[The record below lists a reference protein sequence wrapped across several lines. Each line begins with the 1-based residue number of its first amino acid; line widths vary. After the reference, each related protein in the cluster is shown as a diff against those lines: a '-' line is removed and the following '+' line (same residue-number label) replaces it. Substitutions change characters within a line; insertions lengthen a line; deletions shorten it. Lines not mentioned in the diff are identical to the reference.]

1 MSLSKVSNKYFLID
15 KVVITK
21 NSALMYDLYKKN
33 SDKKAE
39 LVLQK
44 HIPIAEDMYNALLHE
59 HYFLFV
65 HEEEKEEYEQHL
77 TLIASKNMVP
87 QQMIALY
94 ANFSE
99 NMNHFFKNPE
109 SMTNYKITKQ
119 NVQSLVLTVLNTQYT
134 MSSFLSMLVYEYYTH
149 THSLNVCVYAI
160 SLGKH
165 LGMGKEAL
173 DELGTAAMLH
183 DIGKSKIDESIL
195 NRNGKL
201 SEEEFK
207 EIQKHPVHSWNIL
220 KQLGIKN
227 KNILAGVRSHHEK
240 LDGTGYPDNLNNKDI
255 HIYAKIIAI
264 CDVFDALTTKKTYKD
279 SKSTFETLMLM
290 KKEMRNHLDSV
301 LINHFILMLK
311 EQNMTLA

>member
-1 MSLSKVSNKYFLID
+1 MSIPKVSNKYFLID
-15 KVVITK
+15 KVVITH
-21 NSALMYDLYKKN
+21 NSVLMYDLYKKN

-44 HIPIAEDMYNALLHE
+44 YVPIVDNIYNTLMHE
-59 HYFLFV
+59 HSFLFV
-65 HEEEKEEYEQHL
+65 HEEEKAQYEEHL
-77 TLIASKNMVP
+77 TLIAGKNIVP

-94 ANFSE
+94 TNFSE
-99 NMNHFFKNPE
+99 NMNQFFKNPE
-109 SMTNYKITKQ
+109 SMTNYKIAKQ
-119 NVQSLVLTVLNTQYT
+119 NVQSLVSTVLNTQYSA
-134 MSSFLSMLVYEYYTH
+134 SSFLSMLVYEYYTH

-201 SEEEFK
+201 SEDEFK
-207 EIQKHPVHSWNIL
+207 EVQKHPVHSWNIL

-240 LDGTGYPDNLNNKDI
+240 LDGTGYPDNLSSKEI

-264 CDVFDALTTKKTYKD
+264 CDVFDAITTKRTYKD
-279 SKSTFETLMLM
+279 SKSTFETLILM
-290 KKEMRNHLDSV
+290 KKEMRQHLDSI

-311 EQNMTLA
+311 EQNKVS